1 VESKS
6 GVFGMMQATKS
17 RSGWTSRAGLVLGP
31 SVFLLV
37 LMGFDLEPGHPEV
50 TRTAA
55 VALLMAVWWMTEAIP
70 LAATA
75 LIPVVLFPVLGIMDG
90 KTVAP
95 IYFNHII
102 FLFIGG
108 FLVALAMQ
116 RWDLHRRIALRIL
129 LLFGIQPAR
138 ILLGFMVATAFL
150 SMWISNTAT
159 TMMMVPIVLA
169 VVLRLEETSGIE
181 KVQKFGT
188 SLFLGVAYGA
198 SIGGIATLV
207 GTPPNLSLAR
217 ILSIQFPQSPEISFA
232 SWFAFAFPIS
242 VLFLMIAWWVLRLSF
257 QVKKEGID
265 LNLHA
270 IREQYDVLGPISYQ
284 EGVVLLNF
292 VLLALL
298 WLFRSNITIGAL
310 IIPGWSSW
318 LENGSLINDGTIA
331 IAMALLLFLI
341 PARHPSAS
349 RLMDWRA
356 AKALPWHIVLLF
368 GGGFALASGFKDSG
382 LSQWFGIQLQGLG
395 SLHPLGLVASLCL
408 MITFLTELTSNTAT
422 AEMLLPILGSL
433 GIAVKQNPI
442 LFMIPGTLSCSFAF
456 MLPVATPPNA
466 IVFGTDRV
474 KISDMVRAG
483 IILNFVGLGL
493 IVLAIYSLGPAVL
506 DVGTTGLPGW
516 AIME

>member
-1 VESKS
+1 M
-6 GVFGMMQATKS
+6 GLDTNS
-17 RSGWTSRAGLVLGP
+17 RSRRTSQVGLVLGP
-31 SVFLLV
+31 FIFFLV
-37 LMGFDLEPGHPEV
+37 LLGFDLEPGHPEV

-75 LIPVVLFPVLGIMDG
+75 LIPVVLFPALGIMDG
-90 KTVAP
+90 RTVAP

-129 LLFGIQPAR
+129 LLFGVQPAR

-169 VVLRLEETSGIE
+169 VVLKLEENAGE
-181 KVQKFGT
+181 ERVRRFGT

-207 GTPPNLSLAR
+207 GTPPNLSLTR
-217 ILSIQFPQSPEISFA
+217 ILTIQFPQSPEISFA
-232 SWFAFAFPIS
+232 SWFAFGFPIS
-242 VLFLMIAWWVLRLSF
+242 FVFLAIAWCVLRWIFS
-257 QVKKEGID
+257 VRKEGID

-270 IREQYDVLGPISYQ
+270 IKEQYSALGPVSYQ
-284 EGVVLLNF
+284 EAVVLVDF

-298 WLFRSNITIGAL
+298 WLFRSNITIGP
-310 IIPGWSSW
+310 IFIPGWSSW
-318 LENGSLINDGTIA
+318 LANGSLLNDGTIA
-331 IAMALLLFLI
+331 VAMALVLFVI
-341 PARHPSAS
+341 PARHRSAG
-349 RLMDWRA
+349 RLMDWGV
-356 AKALPWHIVLLF
+356 AKNLPWHIVLLF

-382 LSQWFGIQLQGLG
+382 LSQWFGVQLQGLG
-395 SLHPLGLVASLCL
+395 VLHPLGLVASLCL

-433 GIAVKQNPI
+433 GIAVKQNPM

-466 IVFGTDRV
+466 IVFGTDKV

-483 IILNFVGLGL
+483 VVLNFIGVGL
-493 IVLAIYSLGPAVL
+493 IVLAIYTLGTVVL
-506 DVGTTGLPGW
+506 DVGATGLPGW
-516 AIME
+516 AEIE